1 MIVRTN
7 ILAYFTAVFVTNK
20 NVYYIMIIE
29 VSLLKSS
36 LVFLINK
43 LECFSLAFVYSLV

>member
-7 ILAYFTAVFVTNK
+7 NLAYFTAAFVTNK
-20 NVYYIMIIE
+20 IVEFIMIIE
-29 VSLLKSS
+29 VYLLKSS

-43 LECFSLAFVYSLV
+43 LECFSLAFVFSLV